1 MPNISLETGPDP
13 DPASHALL
21 MSYRDTAHEAV
32 SAPSVGWIATAA
44 RHRTRRRTGV
54 AAAFAVA
61 LAAAGGTLLAG
72 QLGTL
77 GPQPAP
83 VPPPP
88 SAPAT
93 TGIPSPTGAP
103 VPTTPSVTPPTP
115 SAPSSPARTSE
126 RPALDIREV
135 NWQRATIRL
144 PTDRAGSTCPTGRF
158 TSRGEVTVVG
168 ARTIKVDDTA
178 LAHGDLDRDGRV
190 EAVIHFHCEH
200 TEGDSGD
207 GSGQLLVVT
216 ERGGELV
223 GLGYAGPVG
232 ENYGTVRVRDGILV
246 ATVMQRYSEQPVSQE
261 RGYRWNGTRFVQVS
275 GPTAFPPR

>member
-1 MPNISLETGPDP
+1 MPHIPLETGPDS

-32 SAPSVGWIATAA
+32 TAPSVSWIATAA
-44 RHRTRRRTGV
+44 QRRTRRRTGV
-54 AAAFAVA
+54 AATFAVV
-61 LAAAGGTLLAG
+61 LATASGTLLAG
-72 QLGTL
+72 QLGTS
-77 GPQPAP
+77 GQPTP

-93 TGIPSPTGAP
+93 TGVPSPTGTP
-103 VPTTPSVTPPTP
+103 TPTTPSVTPPTP
-115 SAPSSPARTSE
+115 SSTPGSPSRTSG

-135 NWQRATIRL
+135 NWQRTTIRL

-158 TSRGEVTVVG
+158 TSRGETTVVG
-168 ARTIKVDDTA
+168 ARTIKVDSTA

-216 ERGGELV
+216 ERDGELV

-246 ATVMQRYSEQPVSQE
+246 ATVNQRYSEQPVSQE
-261 RGYRWNGTRFVQVS
+261 RGYRWNGARFVQVS